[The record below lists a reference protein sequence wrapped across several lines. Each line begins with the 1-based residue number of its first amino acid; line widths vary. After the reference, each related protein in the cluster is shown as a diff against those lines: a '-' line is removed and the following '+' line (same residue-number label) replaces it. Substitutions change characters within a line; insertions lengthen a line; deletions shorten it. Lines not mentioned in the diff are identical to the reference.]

1 MIIAVEGP
9 SAAGKTTW
17 CRKAVDEFIGEYVPT
32 GVEPDGSD
40 PEHQARYWTGVNA
53 DRWSQAIELEHRAGL
68 AVCDSDPLKLH
79 YSWCLAR
86 IGADPISRFLH
97 ELASVR
103 EAMSRR
109 QLGFADAILV
119 TLPSEAVLRR
129 QKDGDAT
136 RSRRTFELHARLRGP
151 LEQWYRSMDRLRP
164 GAVIWDLQ
172 ATAVGDLST
181 TLRPDR
187 RYDVELL
194 DALVFELPRTG

>member
-1 MIIAVEGP
+1 MLPGRRPGVERP
-9 SAAGKTTW
+9 WTSSSAST
-17 CRKAVDEFIGEYVPT
+17 CRQGLNLT
-32 GVEPDGSD
+32 GVPRSTKQGTG
-40 PEHQARYWTGVNA
+40 PGVNA

-86 IGADPISRFLH
+86 IGAAPISRFLH

-194 DALVFELPRTG
+194 DALVFELPRIG

>member
-1 MIIAVEGP
+1 
-9 SAAGKTTW
+9 
-17 CRKAVDEFIGEYVPT
+17 
-32 GVEPDGSD
+32 
-40 PEHQARYWTGVNA
+40 
-53 DRWSQAIELEHRAGL
+53 
-68 AVCDSDPLKLH
+68 
-79 YSWCLAR
+79 
-86 IGADPISRFLH
+86 
-97 ELASVR
+97 
-103 EAMSRR
+103 MSRR
-109 QLGFADAILV
+109 RLGFADAILV

-151 LEQWYRSMDRLRP
+151 LEQWYRSMDHLRP

-194 DALVFELPRTG
+194 DALVFELPRIG